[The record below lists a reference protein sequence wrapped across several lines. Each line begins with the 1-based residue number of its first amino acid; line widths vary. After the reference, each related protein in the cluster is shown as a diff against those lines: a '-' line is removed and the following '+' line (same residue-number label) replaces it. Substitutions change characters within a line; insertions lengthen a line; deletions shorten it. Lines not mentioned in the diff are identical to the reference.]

1 VWKKKSKMAITA
13 GQIKKKRTIS
23 GKIQC
28 ICVNLGSQHHYYE
41 GKKIVNPI
49 LLQLGEVT
57 EIKRKKNFIA
67 TIPKCQIQMTSFFF

>member
-1 VWKKKSKMAITA
+1 MAVTA
-13 GQIKKKRTIS
+13 GQIKKKDHI

-41 GKKIVNPI
+41 EKKIVNPI

-57 EIKRKKNFIA
+57 EIKRKKHFTA
-67 TIPKCQIQMTSFFF
+67 TIPKCHIQMTTFFF

>member
-49 LLQLGEVT
+49 
-57 EIKRKKNFIA
+57 
-67 TIPKCQIQMTSFFF
+67 FFSGIFR